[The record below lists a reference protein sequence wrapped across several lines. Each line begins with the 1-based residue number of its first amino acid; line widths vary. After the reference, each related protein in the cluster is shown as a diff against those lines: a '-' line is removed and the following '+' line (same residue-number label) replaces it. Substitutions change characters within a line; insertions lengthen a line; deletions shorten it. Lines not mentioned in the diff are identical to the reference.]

1 MPYKKS
7 RRCYSPQAIQVL
19 DLAIGEPPS
28 VPATRP
34 SSLPMRVACRI
45 VRHLTTEMVML
56 IGDRVPLRRDMR
68 RDLCHTRQ
76 ISMYVCHVVLQ
87 ISQTDIALAFGRDR
101 STVSHACHVVEDR
114 RDEQAFDDFISA
126 VERMVIAV
134 FALSEVP
141 AYA

>member
-7 RRCYSPQAIQVL
+7 RRRCDL
-19 DLAIGEPPS
+19 DPATALGLAIIESPS

-45 VRHLTTEMVML
+45 VRHMTTEMVML

-68 RDLCHTRQ
+68 HDVCHTRQ

-101 STVSHACHVVEDR
+101 STVGHACHVVEDR